1 MLRPRTSPLTISLC
15 VWVMAARAAQPKQ
28 HKTAS
33 MVGPR
38 AAMADMAEILR
49 WWLETNLI
57 LLAPLTF
64 IRVEAAMAAKLLP
77 MAGLA
82 RTFARA
88 ETVAIHQP
96 LAAEAA
102 IIKNC
107 LLSPAL

>member
-33 MVGPR
+33 MAGPR

-64 IRVEAAMAAKLLP
+64 IRAEGGMAAKLLP

-82 RTFARA
+82 RMAVRG
-88 ETVAIHQP
+88 ETAATPRLLAGVA
-96 LAAEAA
+96 AV
-102 IIKNC
+102 IKNC
-107 LLSPAL
+107 LVSSAL